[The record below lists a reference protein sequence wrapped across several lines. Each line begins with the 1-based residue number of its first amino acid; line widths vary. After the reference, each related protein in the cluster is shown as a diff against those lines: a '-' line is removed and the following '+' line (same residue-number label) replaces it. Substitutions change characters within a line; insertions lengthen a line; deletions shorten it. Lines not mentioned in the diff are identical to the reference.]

1 MDRNAWQGVMPAITN
16 PYHDDLTI
24 DHPRLAGHVN
34 RLADAGCTAIVTP
47 GSLGEGGA
55 LSLDEK
61 VGVWKTCH
69 AAVGGRIPVVAAVS
83 AVSTRESVDIARAAE
98 SAGCRGLMVLP
109 AYAYSGPWREM
120 KAHFS
125 AVIDATPLS
134 CMLYNNP
141 IAYKVDVRPEQVAE
155 LADIHDNLHA
165 VKESSGDIRRVREIR
180 GILRDRL
187 AIFVGIDDM
196 AVEGA
201 AAGADGWIAGLVNAL
216 PEESIR
222 LWELAVEARRTGER
236 EELESLYQWFL
247 PLLRLD
253 AVPEFVHLVNLVQAE
268 FDMGDELVRGP
279 RRPVEGPVR
288 AHALQVIEQAKRTR
302 PTRSSSSS

>member
-1 MDRNAWQGVMPAITN
+1 MRREDWNGVMPAITN
-16 PYHDDLTI
+16 PYHDDLSI
-24 DHPRLAGHVN
+24 DHERLSSHVACM
-34 RLADAGCTAIVTP
+34 ADAGSRAIVTP

-55 LSLDEK
+55 LSLEEK
-61 VGVWKTCH
+61 IDVWKTCREG
-69 AAVGGRIPVVAAVS
+69 VGDRIPVVAAVS
-83 AVSTRESVDIARAAE
+83 AVSTRQSIDIAIAAE
-98 SAGCRGLMVLP
+98 KAGCRGLMVLP
-109 AYAYSGPWREM
+109 AYAYTGPWTEM

-125 AVIDATPLS
+125 AVIEATSLS

-141 IAYKVDVRPEQVAE
+141 IAYKVDVRPDQLEE
-155 LADIHDNLHA
+155 LAGEHENLHA

-222 LWELAVEARRTGER
+222 LWELAIAARRTGER

-268 FDMGDELVRGP
+268 FGMGDELVRGP
-279 RRPVEGPVR
+279 RRPVEGTVR
-288 AHALQVIEQAKRTR
+288 EHALRVIEHAKRTR
-302 PTRSSSSS
+302 PE

>member
-1 MDRNAWQGVMPAITN
+1 MERTDWQGVMPAITN
-16 PYHDDLTI
+16 PYESDLSI
-24 DHPRLAGHVN
+24 DHRRLAEHVT
-34 RLADAGCTAIVTP
+34 RMADAGSTAIVTP

-61 VGVWKTCH
+61 VEIWTTCIRTLD
-69 AAVGGRIPVVAAVS
+69 GRIPVVAAVS
-83 AVSTRESVDIARAAE
+83 AMSTAQSTTIARAAE
-98 SAGCRGLMVLP
+98 DAGCRGLMVLP
-109 AYAYSGPWREM
+109 AYAYNGPWSEM
-120 KAHFS
+120 RAHFAS
-125 AVIDATPLS
+125 VFEATGLS

-141 IAYKVDVRPEQVAE
+141 IAYKVDVRPEQLRQ
-155 LADIHDNLHA
+155 LADEHANLHA

-180 GILRDRL
+180 GILQERL

-196 AVEGA
+196 AVEGVD
-201 AAGADGWIAGLVNAL
+201 AGADGWIAGLVNAL

-222 LWELAVEARRTGER
+222 LWKLAIEARRTGER

-268 FDMGDELVRGP
+268 FGMGDELVRGP
-279 RRPVEGPVR
+279 RRPVEGDVR
-288 AHALQVIEQAKRTR
+288 DHALRVIEHAKRTR
-302 PTRSSSSS
+302 PE

>member
-1 MDRNAWQGVMPAITN
+1 MERTDWQGVMPAITN
-16 PYHDDLTI
+16 PYESDLSI
-24 DHPRLAGHVN
+24 DHRRLAEHVT
-34 RLADAGCTAIVTP
+34 RMADAGSTAIVTP

-61 VGVWKTCH
+61 VEIWTTCIRTLD
-69 AAVGGRIPVVAAVS
+69 GRIPVVAAVS
-83 AVSTRESVDIARAAE
+83 AMSTAQSATIARAAE
-98 SAGCRGLMVLP
+98 DAGCRGLMVLP
-109 AYAYSGPWREM
+109 AYAYNGPWSEM
-120 KAHFS
+120 RAHFAS
-125 AVIDATPLS
+125 VFEATGLS

-141 IAYKVDVRPEQVAE
+141 IAYKVDVRPEQPRQ
-155 LADIHDNLHA
+155 LADEHANLHA

-180 GILRDRL
+180 GILQERL

-196 AVEGA
+196 AVEGVD
-201 AAGADGWIAGLVNAL
+201 AGADGWIAGLVNAL

-222 LWELAVEARRTGER
+222 LWKLAIEARRTGER

-268 FDMGDELVRGP
+268 FGMGDELVRGP
-279 RRPVEGPVR
+279 RRPVEGDVR
-288 AHALQVIEQAKRTR
+288 DHALRVIEHAKRTR
-302 PTRSSSSS
+302 PE

>member
-1 MDRNAWQGVMPAITN
+1 MQRTDWQGVMPAITN
-16 PYHDDLTI
+16 PYRPDLSV
-24 DHPRLAGHVN
+24 DHQRLADLVV
-34 RLADAGCTAIVTP
+34 RLADAGSTAIVTP

-55 LSLDEK
+55 LSLEEK
-61 VGVWKTCH
+61 VAIWTTCTE
-69 AAVGGRIPVVAAVS
+69 ALEGRVPVVAAVS
-83 AVSTRESVDIARAAE
+83 AVSTDQSVTIARAAE

-109 AYAYSGPWREM
+109 AYAYDGPWSEIR
-120 KAHFS
+120 AHF
-125 AVIDATPLS
+125 ATIFEATGLS

-141 IAYKVDVRPEQVAE
+141 IAYRVDVRPDRLAE
-155 LADIHDNLHA
+155 LAAAHRNLHA

-180 GILRDRL
+180 GVLEDRL

-279 RRPVEGPVR
+279 RRPLEGPVR
-288 AHALQVIEQAKRTR
+288 EHALKVIAEAKRTR
-302 PTRSSSSS
+302 PGL

>member
-1 MDRNAWQGVMPAITN
+1 MRRDDWTGVMPAITN
-16 PYHDDLTI
+16 PYHDDLSI
-24 DHPRLAGHVN
+24 DHERLSSHVACM
-34 RLADAGCTAIVTP
+34 ADAGSNAIVTP

-55 LSLDEK
+55 LSLEEK
-61 VGVWKTCH
+61 IEVWKTCRD
-69 AAVGGRIPVVAAVS
+69 AVGDRIPVIAAVS
-83 AVSTRESVDIARAAE
+83 AVSTQQSIDIAIAAE
-98 SAGCRGLMVLP
+98 AAGCRGLMVLP
-109 AYAYSGPWREM
+109 AYAYTGPWSEM

-125 AVIDATPLS
+125 AVMGATPLS

-141 IAYKVDVRPEQVAE
+141 IAYKVDVRPEQVEE

>member
-1 MDRNAWQGVMPAITN
+1 MERTNWQGVMPAITN
-16 PYHDDLTI
+16 PYEADLSI
-24 DHPRLAGHVN
+24 DHQRLGDQVT

-61 VGVWKTCH
+61 VAIWTTCTN
-69 AAVGGRIPVVAAVS
+69 ALDGRIPVVAAVS
-83 AVSTRESVDIARAAE
+83 AISTAQSVAIAQAAE
-98 SAGCRGLMVLP
+98 KAGCLGLMVLP
-109 AYAYSGPWREM
+109 AYAYNGPWSEI
-120 KAHFS
+120 KAHF
-125 AVIDATPLS
+125 ATIFEATGLS

-141 IAYKVDVRPEQVAE
+141 IAYKVDVRPEELQE
-155 LADIHDNLHA
+155 LAAEHDNLHA

-180 GILRDRL
+180 GILQDRL

-201 AAGADGWIAGLVNAL
+201 EAGADGWIAGLVNAL

-222 LWELAVEARRTGER
+222 LWELAVQARRTGER

-279 RRPVEGPVR
+279 RRPLEGAVR
-288 AHALQVIEQAKRTR
+288 DHALRVIEHAKRTR
-302 PTRSSSSS
+302 SQ

>member
-1 MDRNAWQGVMPAITN
+1 MERTDWQGVMPAITN
-16 PYHDDLTI
+16 PYEDDLSI
-24 DHPRLAGHVN
+24 DHRRLAEHVT

-61 VGVWKTCH
+61 VAVWTTCTR
-69 AAVGGRIPVVAAVS
+69 ALDGRIPVIAAVS
-83 AVSTRESVDIARAAE
+83 AMSTAQSVTIARAAE
-98 SAGCRGLMVLP
+98 ETGCRGLMVLP
-109 AYAYSGPWREM
+109 AYAYDGPWSEIE
-120 KAHFS
+120 AHFA
-125 AVIDATPLS
+125 AVFEASGLS

-141 IAYKVDVRPEQVAE
+141 IAYKVDVRPGELQE
-155 LADIHDNLHA
+155 LAVAHPNLHA

-180 GILRDRL
+180 GILHDRL

-201 AAGADGWIAGLVNAL
+201 EAGADGWIAGLVNAL

-222 LWELAVEARRTGER
+222 LWELATHARHSGER
-236 EELESLYQWFL
+236 EELEALYQWFL

-279 RRPVEGPVR
+279 RRPLEGAVR
-288 AHALQVIEQAKRTR
+288 NHALQVIEHAKRNR
-302 PTRSSSSS
+302 PM

>member
-1 MDRNAWQGVMPAITN
+1 MERTDWQGVMPAITN
-16 PYHDDLTI
+16 PYQTDLSV
-24 DHPRLAGHVN
+24 DHQRLADQVI

-61 VGVWKTCH
+61 VAIWTTCTR
-69 AAVGGRIPVVAAVS
+69 ALDGRIPVIAAVS
-83 AVSTRESVDIARAAE
+83 AISTAQSVTIARAAE
-98 SAGCRGLMVLP
+98 EAGCRGLMVLP
-109 AYAYSGPWREM
+109 AYAYNGPWSEIRV
-120 KAHFS
+120 HF
-125 AVIDATPLS
+125 ATIFEASGLS

-141 IAYKVDVRPEQVAE
+141 IAYKVDVRPGQLQE
-155 LADIHDNLHA
+155 LAAAHPNLHA

-180 GILRDRL
+180 GLLHDRL

-201 AAGADGWIAGLVNAL
+201 EAGADGWIAGLVNAL

-222 LWELAVEARRTGER
+222 LWELAIHARRTGER
-236 EELESLYQWFL
+236 EELETLYQWFL

-268 FDMGDELVRGP
+268 FAMGDELVRGP
-279 RRPVEGPVR
+279 RRPLEGAVR
-288 AHALQVIEQAKRTR
+288 DHALQVIEHAKRTR
-302 PTRSSSSS
+302 PR